1 MNKSTDPLISII
13 ILNYNAG
20 TMLLDC
26 VQSILHSNYKNYEII
41 VVDNSSNDESHKRC
55 KEKFNQIILIENKE
69 NLGYC
74 EGNNVGIR
82 IAKGSFLVILNPD
95 TLMEPDW
102 LQELISA
109 YSICGDGIYQP
120 KILAT
125 TDHKMLLSTG
135 QMLNLFGFGY
145 SRSKGEKDKNQ
156 FENIEEVN
164 YASGTCLFI
173 STKTMKNLGMFD
185 SFLFAYHDDLDL
197 AWRARQVG
205 IKSYYVPKSIIYHPI
220 EGYSFKWS
228 KLKFFLLERNRHYC
242 ILTHYSRS
250 TFIKMLPALIL
261 VDIVVLLFYLSRGM
275 LKEKIK
281 AHINIIQNIKKINRR
296 YHEIQKLRKV
306 NDKPIVE
313 YFSDEVDVP
322 KWVTKDFSNT
332 LFNWFIK
339 RLSKIT
345 KFLI

>member
-1 MNKSTDPLISII
+1 MSKPTDPLISII

-20 TMLLDC
+20 TILLDC
-26 VQSILHSNYKNYEII
+26 VQSILHSDYKNYEII
-41 VVDNSSNDESHKRC
+41 VVDNLSNDESHRKC
-55 KEKFNQIILIENKE
+55 KEKFDQITLIENKE

-95 TLMEPDW
+95 TMMKPDW
-102 LQELISA
+102 LRELIDAHSV
-109 YSICGDGIYQP
+109 YGEGLYQP

-145 SRSKGEKDKNQ
+145 SRSKGEEDNNQ

-164 YASGTCLFI
+164 YASGTCLFT
-173 STKTMKNLGMFD
+173 STRTMRELGMFD

-197 AWRARQVG
+197 AWRALQIG
-205 IKSYYVPKSIIYHPI
+205 IKSYYVPRSIIYHPI

-228 KLKFFLLERNRHYC
+228 KLKFYLLERNRHYC

-261 VDIVVLLFYLSRGM
+261 VDMAVFLFYLSRGM

-281 AHINIIQNIKKINRR
+281 AHINIMQNIKKINSR
-296 YHEIQKLRKV
+296 YHEIQQLRKI
-306 NDKPIVE
+306 NDKFIVRH
-313 YFSDEVDVP
+313 FSDEVVVP

-332 LFNWFIK
+332 LFNLFIK
-339 RLSKIT
+339 KLSKIT
-345 KFLI
+345 KFFI